1 MKKYTIKAY
10 EEGGGVIK
18 IFNHIEEKCL
28 SKSQPLKL
36 REIKTK

>member
-10 EEGGGVIK
+10 EEGGVIK
-18 IFNHIEEKCL
+18 IFNHIKEKCV